1 MEIGMILIT
10 LSVASIGWYFA
21 DKLKLSAPAMLGS
34 MIAVGVT
41 NIFLDYAYL
50 PTSIKIFTQAISGA
64 FIGMQIAKKD
74 IMNFRYLVKPFIF
87 LIALL
92 TINTFVMGILINKI
106 CGLDLTTALLSCVA
120 GGVTDI
126 SLIAMDMNADAGTVA
141 LMQTSRLVFV
151 LLFFSTWIKF
161 MTKNKSE
168 TVVDL
173 RMQQNNVVNQTVID
187 RLIKTKFQRIIFTI
201 ITSFAMGYVGYISKI
216 PAATMVFPMFLIVFL
231 NCTTCICFVPT
242 QAKNIAQLLAGA
254 LVGTSICSST
264 FSNLNKTLIPI
275 VLLLISY
282 WFINLIYGIV
292 CEKYKL
298 LDLKSAMFASAP
310 GGATDM
316 ALIAADLN
324 ADLTKIALIQVLRAA
339 YVVAVMPFLII
350 IFVKLFS

>member
-1 MEIGMILIT
+1 MNIGMIVIT
-10 LSVASIGWYFA
+10 LSVASIGWYIA

-34 MIAVGVT
+34 MIAVGIA
-41 NIFLDYAYL
+41 NIFFDFAYL

-74 IMNFRYLVKPFIF
+74 IMNFKYLIKPFIF
-87 LIALL
+87 LVILL
-92 TINTFVMGILINKI
+92 TINTFVMGVIINAI

-151 LLFFSTWIKF
+151 LLFFSSWIKF
-161 MTKNKSE
+161 MTKNSSD
-168 TVVDL
+168 TTLDL
-173 RMQQNNVVNQTVID
+173 RMQQEHVQNQTIID
-187 RLIKTKFQRIIFTI
+187 KLIKTKFQRILFTI
-201 ITSFAMGYVGYISKI
+201 LASFAMGYVGYMSKI
-216 PAATMVFPMFLIVFL
+216 PAATMVFPMFMIVFL
-231 NCTTCICFVPT
+231 NCTTSVCVVPT
-242 QAKNIAQLLAGA
+242 QVKNIAQYLAGT
-254 LVGTSICSST
+254 LVGTSICAST
-264 FSNLNKTLIPI
+264 FSDLNQTLLPI
-275 VLLLISY
+275 LLLLGSY
-282 WFINLIYGIV
+282 WLINLIYGIV

-339 YVVAVMPFLII
+339 YVVAVMPILILK
-350 IFVKLFS
+350 FVNLFS